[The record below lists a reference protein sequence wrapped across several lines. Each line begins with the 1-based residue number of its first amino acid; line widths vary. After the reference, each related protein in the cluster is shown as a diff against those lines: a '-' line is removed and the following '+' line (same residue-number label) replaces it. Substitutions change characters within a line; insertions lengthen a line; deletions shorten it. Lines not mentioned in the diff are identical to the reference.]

1 VNWKLLRSHNL
12 CILNSSVK
20 YRALQKHTVVLSEK
34 DMLCVV
40 MLEKLQAV
48 Q

>member
-1 VNWKLLRSHNL
+1 MNWKLLRSHNL

-20 YRALQKHTVVLSEK
+20 YRALQKHTVVLSNK
-34 DMLCVV
+34 DMLRVA
-40 MLEKLQAV
+40 MLEKLREV